1 MEFQIESKNK
11 LKISITSEMTE
22 TLKRQPM
29 SSKFNRSLCMDDK
42 LMPKSRSF
50 SSTRRTSIIETNN
63 EGRTKKS
70 SSLLKRISTKS
81 ARKSLELED
90 ILKNQH
96 HLELFLKFA
105 NLEHSIENVLFFQ
118 DVLNFKENNEND
130 LDKLAEGIDA
140 IMDQYF
146 KPDAIYEINTSRKFV
161 IKMEEKRIE
170 RDFTNQFF
178 DEVLNDVI
186 QTNLSDTFQ
195 RFKFSELYLLINKK
209 KRSSIFE

>member
-42 LMPKSRSF
+42 LIPKSRSF
-50 SSTRRTSIIETNN
+50 SATRRTSIIETNN

-81 ARKSLELED
+81 RKSLELED

-118 DVLNFKENNEND
+118 DVMNFKENNEND
-130 LDKLAEGIDA
+130 LEKLEEGIDA

-161 IKMEEKRIE
+161 IKM
-170 RDFTNQFF
+170 
-178 DEVLNDVI
+178 
-186 QTNLSDTFQ
+186 
-195 RFKFSELYLLINKK
+195 KK
-209 KRSSIFE
+209 KELKEILHINFLMKF